1 MGWMEIEA
9 GLDKTEANFVPLTPL
24 SHLQRAAK
32 VFPTRIAVVYNN
44 HRVNYAEYYSRC
56 SQLASALVA
65 VGVKPGSVVATI
77 LPNVPAQ
84 AEAHFGVP
92 ACGAVLNTIN
102 TRLDVDTVSYIF
114 GHGEAKVVLVD
125 SQFLALAESACAQ
138 VGDKAPLII
147 EVSDPSAGFESS
159 GKYTTYEQFLSS
171 GDKKFKWL
179 MPEDEWELSLIH
191 I

>member
-1 MGWMEIEA
+1 MGWMKDET
-9 GLDKTEANFVPLTPL
+9 GLEKTQANFVPLTPL

-32 VFPTRIAVVYNN
+32 VFPTSTAVVYNN
-44 HRVNYAEYYSRC
+44 HRVNYAEYYARC
-56 SQLASALVA
+56 SQLASALID

-114 GHGEAKVVLVD
+114 NHGEAKVVLVD
-125 SQFLALAESACAQ
+125 TQFLPLAESACAK
-138 VGDKAPLII
+138 VDGKAPLII
-147 EVSDPSAGFESS
+147 EVPDPSAGFQSS
-159 GKYTTYEQFLSS
+159 GKYVTYEQFLSS
-171 GDKKFKWL
+171 EINNLNG
-179 MPEDEWELSLIH
+179 
-191 I
+191 

>member
-1 MGWMEIEA
+1 MGWMKDET
-9 GLDKTEANFVPLTPL
+9 GLEKTQANFVPLTPL

-32 VFPTRIAVVYNN
+32 VFPTSTAVVYNN
-44 HRVNYAEYYSRC
+44 HRANYAEYYARC
-56 SQLASALVA
+56 SQLASALID

-114 GHGEAKVVLVD
+114 NHGEAKVVLVD
-125 SQFLALAESACAQ
+125 TQFLTLAESAC
-138 VGDKAPLII
+138 DKVDGNAPLII
-147 EVSDPSAGFESS
+147 
-159 GKYTTYEQFLSS
+159 
-171 GDKKFKWL
+171 
-179 MPEDEWELSLIH
+179 
-191 I
+191 